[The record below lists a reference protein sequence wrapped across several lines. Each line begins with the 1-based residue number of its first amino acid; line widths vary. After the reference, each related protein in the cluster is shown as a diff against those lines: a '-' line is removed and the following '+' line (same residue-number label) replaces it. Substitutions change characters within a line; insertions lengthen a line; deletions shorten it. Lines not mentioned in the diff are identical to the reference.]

1 MFLPISDDNP
11 HGKFPVVNYL
21 LIISC
26 IVVFVWEVSLPT
38 HQALEAAIYKFGVV
52 PSDLIKTQP
61 FVMPRPFEMLTI
73 FTSMF
78 MHGGWMHLLGNM
90 LFLWIFGDNI
100 EASMGSFRYLI
111 FYLLCGVAAALTQSF
126 SAPDSIIPMIG
137 ASGAISG
144 ILGAYFV
151 LHPLAN
157 VRVLVWFIIFVTVWH
172 IPAFLVL
179 GFWFAAQ
186 FISSRQVDPGEP
198 GIAFMAHIGG
208 FVAGAVL
215 VWFFKKKTVH
225 AFAPAESRAF
235 SVEKR
240 RIHKPQM

>member
-1 MFLPISDDNP
+1 
-11 HGKFPVVNYL
+11 
-21 LIISC
+21 
-26 IVVFVWEVSLPT
+26 
-38 HQALEAAIYKFGVV
+38 
-52 PSDLIKTQP
+52 
-61 FVMPRPFEMLTI
+61 
-73 FTSMF
+73 MF

-157 VRVLVWFIIFVTVWH
+157 VRVLVWFIIFVTIWH

-179 GFWFAAQ
+179 GFWFVAQ